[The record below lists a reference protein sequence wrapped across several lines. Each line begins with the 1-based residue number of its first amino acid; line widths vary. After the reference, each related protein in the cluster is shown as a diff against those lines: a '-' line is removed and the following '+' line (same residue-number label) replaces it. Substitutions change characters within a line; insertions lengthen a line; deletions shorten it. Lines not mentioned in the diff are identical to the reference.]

1 MFVELIHYTPRSRI
15 NAELREKMSSKTRRN
30 LLVSMLLSTLV
41 IVGVSLGFHL
51 YWSKV
56 VSLHVLTLNTWLIP
70 EVFGSKDK
78 QDRIGGICK
87 LIQDYDVVLLQEIWM
102 RNDHEIIK
110 QWVEGVLGYHM
121 TSYDELSSNCDG
133 LVTPSGC
140 SGLAIVSRFA
150 FDEVSFVR
158 FKIQGSP
165 WNMFLDGEFFAGKGL
180 GRVTVK
186 ILPNMAVDFL
196 VTHLVSESNYKIR
209 EAQAHELV
217 QVVIESQADFVV
229 LAGDFNTAPMTESD
243 RTYNKVAKVM
253 ADAFQEAK
261 GDPSLWHDPHF
272 ATYGHTRNSY
282 TNANS
287 HPTIFDY
294 IFLRKS
300 TMDPGEI
307 WVKSFSLPDLHIVKP
322 ATQTHISISDH
333 EAVASHIYLW
343 KQ

>member
-1 MFVELIHYTPRSRI
+1 M
-15 NAELREKMSSKTRRN
+15 REGLSSKTRRN
-30 LLVSMLLSTLV
+30 LLVGLLLCTLV
-41 IVGVSLGFHL
+41 VLVVSVGL
-51 YWSKV
+51 YFYWTNV
-56 VSLHVLTLNTWLIP
+56 VSLWVLSINTWGIP
-70 EVFGSKDK
+70 TAFGSKDK
-78 QDRIGGICK
+78 HIRIAGIAK
-87 LIQDYDVVLLQEIWM
+87 LLAQGEYDVIFLQEIWM

-110 QWVEGVLGYHM
+110 QWVEGEGYHM

-140 SGLAIVSRFA
+140 SGLAIVSRFP
-150 FDEVSFVR
+150 FEEVSFLR
-158 FKIQGSP
+158 FKMQGSP

-180 GRVTVK
+180 GRVMVK
-186 ILPNMAVDFL
+186 IVPDITIDFL

-209 EAQAHELV
+209 EAQANELV
-217 QVVIESQADFVV
+217 QVVIKSQADFVI
-229 LAGDFNTAPMTESD
+229 LAGDLNTAPMTEVD
-243 RTYNKVAKVM
+243 RTYSNVVKVM

-261 GDPSLWHDPHF
+261 VDPSLWHDPHF

-322 ATQTHISISDH
+322 ATQTQISISDH
-333 EAVASHIYLW
+333 EGVASHIYLW